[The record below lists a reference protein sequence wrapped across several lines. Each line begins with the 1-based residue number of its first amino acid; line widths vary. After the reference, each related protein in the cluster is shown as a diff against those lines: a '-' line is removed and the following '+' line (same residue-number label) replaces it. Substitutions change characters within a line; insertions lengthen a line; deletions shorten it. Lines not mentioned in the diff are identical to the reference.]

1 MPLQPHDSLQD
12 LWERRQDNPANDN
25 QVGGE
30 AGNSLEDRLW
40 KKAQL
45 LLGSVSLE
53 DSLEAGQC
61 FTLAS
66 VYLGAKGRPVD
77 SDHNIHVAARK
88 CKLIARRETLIHK
101 EYPDFSDPFRRL
113 FWVVY
118 VNESDFA
125 SEFTLTP
132 PSGMTLF
139 EDIVPYPS
147 PDDTDSEM
155 DYDTGLNKPPMSNS
169 LPDSG
174 PYDNFAAFQVSTSSA
189 IRRFINRATAVLYSP
204 HEVRRRENH
213 TTYITRLHRLAC
225 ELRSHHEAIHKN
237 LPSFLL
243 STDPTDFW
251 SQINPGESTSTDAID
266 RTRFSN
272 HLWNVARLRGRYF
285 AGLYIINRPLLENV
299 LLNPHLI
306 DLHPSKTAVLD
317 SCRDCLVGCS
327 GFIKTFFTE
336 PANCLTNLF
345 ATGMATFTMVIILM
359 VATTAPA
366 FRLLLPTDIE
376 SVIAMG
382 RQNMHRFSTCVKE
395 FEWHNAELEKVD
407 RGRHKINRTDS

>member
-1 MPLQPHDSLQD
+1 M
-12 LWERRQDNPANDN
+12 
-25 QVGGE
+25 
-30 AGNSLEDRLW
+30 
-40 KKAQL
+40 
-45 LLGSVSLE
+45 
-53 DSLEAGQC
+53 
-61 FTLAS
+61 
-66 VYLGAKGRPVD
+66 
-77 SDHNIHVAARK
+77 
-88 CKLIARRETLIHK
+88 HK
-101 EYPDFSDPFRRL
+101 EYPEFSDPFRRL

-125 SEFTLTP
+125 SEFSLTP

-147 PDDTDSEM
+147 PDETGSEM
-155 DYDTGLNKPPMSNS
+155 DYDMGLNKPPMSTS
-169 LPDSG
+169 LPDSR
-174 PYDNFAAFQVSTSSA
+174 PYDNFAAFQVSTSAA
-189 IRRFINRATAVLYSP
+189 IRRFINRATAVLYNP
-204 HEVRRRENH
+204 HEVRRKENH

-243 STDPTDFW
+243 STDPADFW
-251 SQINPGESTSTDAID
+251 QQINSGESTSTDTIN

-317 SCRDCLVGCS
+317 SCRECLFGCS
-327 GFIKTFFTE
+327 GFVKTFFTE

-345 ATGMATFTMVIILM
+345 ATGMA
-359 VATTAPA
+359 
-366 FRLLLPTDIE
+366 
-376 SVIAMG
+376 
-382 RQNMHRFSTCVKE
+382 
-395 FEWHNAELEKVD
+395 
-407 RGRHKINRTDS
+407 